1 MLRKY
6 ILEMKRKIV
15 LILCFLTFALQG
27 VSQTQHTLCAASAS
41 EHPACVKVN
50 GGKFHVQGLAY
61 DEQAQCMYFSF
72 TSAFFKTDMKG
83 QVIASIADING
94 HIGAMTFDKKSRRVL
109 ASLEMK
115 DDAIGRNIARKLGQ
129 EAWSREQAGFYLAV
143 IDVDRLTRMDMKQEE
158 VMTLVRLDEV
168 CNDYQANV
176 NDGDKVLE
184 HRFACSGIDGV
195 TIAPAFGE
203 QNHGSEVIMKDRT
216 CKSGSN
222 NCVQNSCAE
231 EIMSSRNSNCGNISC
246 TRNCGAEVAS
256 KGRTCKSGSNRCTRN
271 SGAEVASNVRTCSC
285 ASNSCAQNCGEQQC
299 YVYVAYGVY
308 GDTTRTD
315 NDYNVLLAYRL
326 EDVLAQAGMSSSPS
340 ANNVTCSI
348 TSVENANVSPTSDS
362 YARKYGIQQLCH
374 VHKYF
379 VHTGNTEWGVQN
391 LAYDSSTNKMFLA
404 VYKGSKSRWPNY
416 DLFAL
421 DMHQQ
426 AFPAPLEGV
435 PYSDSPVEQLEVS
448 GAWYF
453 RWGSTGLCPLGD
465 GTFYISHNG
474 ASDGN
479 NYCEA
484 RRYRWQG
491 SSSPEI
497 SPFVPAAD
505 EPSGGE

>member
-6 ILEMKRKIV
+6 ILGMKRLSV
-15 LILCFLTFALQG
+15 LIFCFLTFALQG
-27 VSQTQHTLCAASAS
+27 VPQTQDALCDVSTS
-41 EHPACVKVN
+41 GLPVCVRAN

-72 TSAFFKTDMKG
+72 TSAFFKTDMEG
-83 QVIASIADING
+83 NVMASIADING
-94 HIGAMTFDKKSRRVL
+94 HIGAMTFDKESRRVI
-109 ASLEMK
+109 ASLEIK

-158 VMTLVRLDEV
+158 VMTLVRLEEV
-168 CNDYQANV
+168 CSDYQANV
-176 NDGDKVLE
+176 DVGDKALE
-184 HRFACSGIDGV
+184 HSFACSGIDGV

-203 QNHGSEVIMKDRT
+203 Q
-216 CKSGSN
+216 
-222 NCVQNSCAE
+222 SCGAE
-231 EIMSSRNSNCGNISC
+231 EKMRGRNSNCGNISC
-246 TRNCGAEVAS
+246 TRNCGAEVAMNVRAG
-256 KGRTCKSGSNRCTRN
+256 KIGSNRCTRN
-271 SGAEVASNVRTCSC
+271 SGAEVATNVRTCSC
-285 ASNSCAQNCGEQQC
+285 ASNSCAQNCGEHQR

-326 EDVLAQAGMSSSPS
+326 EDVLAHSHNVSSSSLCGYLLPQTLEKDLRAAS
-340 ANNVTCSI
+340 LTYDGDYAAPLDNRSSSDKNDSCSN
-348 TSVENANVSPTSDS
+348 SLQP
-362 YARKYGIQQLCH
+362 LFH

-391 LAYDSSTNKMFLA
+391 LAYDSSTNQMFLA

-421 DMHQQ
+421 DMNQQ
-426 AFPAPLEGV
+426 AFSAPLEGV
-435 PYSDSPVEQLEVS
+435 PYSNSPVEQLEVS

-465 GTFYISHNG
+465 GSYYISHNG

-484 RRYRWQG
+484 CLYRWQG

-505 EPSGGE
+505 APSGGE

>member
-1 MLRKY
+1 
-6 ILEMKRKIV
+6 MKRLSV
-15 LILCFLTFALQG
+15 LILCFLAFALQG
-27 VSQTQHTLCAASAS
+27 VSQTQDALCAVSAS
-41 EHPACVKVN
+41 ELPVCVRAN

-72 TSAFFKTDMKG
+72 TSVFFKTDMKG
-83 QVIASIADING
+83 NVIASIADING
-94 HIGAMTFDKKSRRVL
+94 HIGAMTFDRKSRRVI
-109 ASLEMK
+109 ASLEIK

-143 IDVDRLTRMDMKQEE
+143 IDVDRLTRMNMKQEE
-158 VMTLVRLDEV
+158 VMALVRLDEV
-168 CNDYQANV
+168 CCDYQANV
-176 NDGDKVLE
+176 NVGGKALE

-195 TIAPAFGE
+195 TIAPAFGA
-203 QNHGSEVIMKDRT
+203 QNHGSEIIMKDRT

-222 NCVQNSCAE
+222 NCAQNSCAE
-231 EIMSSRNSNCGNISC
+231 EKMSGRNSNCGNISC
-246 TRNCGAEVAS
+246 TRNCGAEVATN
-256 KGRTCKSGSNRCTRN
+256 GRTCKSG
-271 SGAEVASNVRTCSC
+271 
-285 ASNSCAQNCGEQQC
+285 SNSCAQNCGEQQL

-326 EDVLAQAGMSSSPS
+326 ADVLAHSHNVSSSSLCGYLLSQTLEKDLRAASLTYDGDYAAPLDNRS
-340 ANNVTCSI
+340 SSDKNDSCSN
-348 TSVENANVSPTSDS
+348 SLQP
-362 YARKYGIQQLCH
+362 LFH

-391 LAYDSSTNKMFLA
+391 LAYDSSTNQMFLA

-421 DMHQQ
+421 DMNQQ
-426 AFPAPLEGV
+426 ASSAPLDGV
-435 PYSDSPVEQLEVS
+435 PYCSSPVEQLEVS

-465 GTFYISHNG
+465 GSYYISHNG
-474 ASDGN
+474 TSDGN

-484 RRYRWQG
+484 CLYRWHA
-491 SSSPEI
+491 SSSPDI
-497 SPFVPAAD
+497 SPFVPAAGAS
-505 EPSGGE
+505 SGAK

>member
-6 ILEMKRKIV
+6 ILGMKRKIV

-27 VSQTQHTLCAASAS
+27 VSQTQDALCDVSTS
-41 EHPACVKVN
+41 ELPVCVRVN

-83 QVIASIADING
+83 NVIASIADING
-94 HIGAMTFDKKSRRVL
+94 HIGAMTFDRKSRRVI
-109 ASLEMK
+109 ASLEIK
-115 DDAIGRNIARKLGQ
+115 DDVIGRNIARKLGQ

-143 IDVDRLTRMDMKQEE
+143 IDVDRLTRMNMKQEE
-158 VMTLVRLDEV
+158 VMTLVRLEEV
-168 CNDYQANV
+168 CSDYQANV
-176 NDGDKVLE
+176 DLGGNALE

-203 QNHGSEVIMKDRT
+203 QS
-216 CKSGSN
+216 SG
-222 NCVQNSCAE
+222 AE
-231 EIMSSRNSNCGNISC
+231 EKMRGRNSNCGNISC
-246 TRNCGAEVAS
+246 TRNCDAEV
-256 KGRTCKSGSNRCTRN
+256 TM
-271 SGAEVASNVRTCSC
+271 NVRAGKS
-285 ASNSCAQNCGEQQC
+285 ASNSCAQNCGEQQR

-326 EDVLAQAGMSSSPS
+326 EDVLAQSGMCSSPS
-340 ANNVTCSI
+340 ANNGTCSI
-348 TSVENANVSPTSDS
+348 TSVENANVSPTSDNC
-362 YARKYGIQQLCH
+362 ARKYGIQQLCH

-391 LAYDSSTNKMFLA
+391 LAYDSSTNQMFLA

-421 DMHQQ
+421 DMKQQ
-426 AFPAPLEGV
+426 AFSAPLEGV
-435 PYSDSPVEQLEVS
+435 PYSNSPVEQLEVS

-465 GTFYISHNG
+465 GSYYISHNG

-484 RRYRWQG
+484 CLYRWHG
-491 SSSPEI
+491 SSSPDL

-505 EPSGGE
+505 ASSGAK

>member
-6 ILEMKRKIV
+6 ILGMKRLSV
-15 LILCFLTFALQG
+15 LIFCFLTFALQG
-27 VSQTQHTLCAASAS
+27 VSQTQDALCDVSTS
-41 EHPACVKVN
+41 ELPICVRAN

-72 TSAFFKTDMKG
+72 TSAFFKTDMEG
-83 QVIASIADING
+83 NVMASIADING
-94 HIGAMTFDKKSRRVL
+94 HIGAMTFDKESRRVI
-109 ASLEMK
+109 ASLEIK

-129 EAWSREQAGFYLAV
+129 DAWSREQAGFYLAV
-143 IDVDRLTRMDMKQEE
+143 IDVDRLTRMNMKQEE
-158 VMTLVRLDEV
+158 VMTLVRLEEV
-168 CNDYQANV
+168 CSDYQANV
-176 NDGDKVLE
+176 DVGGKVLE

-195 TIAPAFGE
+195 TIAPAFGA

-216 CKSGSN
+216 C
-222 NCVQNSCAE
+222 SCASNRCTRNYGSE
-231 EIMSSRNSNCGNISC
+231 EKMRGRNSNCGNISC
-246 TRNCGAEVAS
+246 TRNCGFEVAVN
-256 KGRTCKSGSNRCTRN
+256 GRTCKS
-271 SGAEVASNVRTCSC
+271 
-285 ASNSCAQNCGEQQC
+285 ASNSCAQNCGEQQR
-299 YVYVAYGVY
+299 YVYVAYGIY

-326 EDVLAQAGMSSSPS
+326 EDVLAQSGMCSSPS

-348 TSVENANVSPTSDS
+348 ISVENANVSPTSDS
-362 YARKYGIQQLCH
+362 CARKYGIQQLCH

-391 LAYDSSTNKMFLA
+391 LAYDSSTNQMFLA

-421 DMHQQ
+421 DMNQQ
-426 AFPAPLEGV
+426 AFSAPLEGV
-435 PYSDSPVEQLEVS
+435 PYSNSPVEQLEVS

-465 GTFYISHNG
+465 GSYYISHNG

-479 NYCEA
+479 NYCEVCL
-484 RRYRWQG
+484 YRWQG

-505 EPSGGE
+505 APSGGE

>member
-6 ILEMKRKIV
+6 ILGMKRKIV

-27 VSQTQHTLCAASAS
+27 VSQTQDALCDVSTS
-41 EHPACVKVN
+41 ELPVCVRVN

-72 TSAFFKTDMKG
+72 TSAFFKTDMEG
-83 QVIASIADING
+83 NVIASIADING
-94 HIGAMTFDKKSRRVL
+94 HIGAMTFDSKNRRVI
-109 ASLEMK
+109 ASLEIK

-129 EAWSREQAGFYLAV
+129 DAWSREQAGFYLAV
-143 IDVDRLTRMDMKQEE
+143 IDVDRLTRMNMKQEE
-158 VMTLVRLDEV
+158 VMTLVRLEEV

-176 NDGDKVLE
+176 DVGGKALE
-184 HRFACSGIDGV
+184 HSFACSGIDGV

-216 CKSGSN
+216 CKSASN
-222 NCVQNSCAE
+222 
-231 EIMSSRNSNCGNISC
+231 RC
-246 TRNCGAEVAS
+246 TRNYGAEVAMNVRAG
-256 KGRTCKSGSNRCTRN
+256 KIGNNRCTRN
-271 SGAEVASNVRTCSC
+271 SGAEVATNVRTCSC
-285 ASNSCAQNCGEQQC
+285 ASNSCAQNCGEQQR
-299 YVYVAYGVY
+299 YVYVAYGIY

-326 EDVLAQAGMSSSPS
+326 EDVLAQSGMCSSPS
-340 ANNVTCSI
+340 ANNGTCSI

-362 YARKYGIQQLCH
+362 CARKYGIQQLCH

-391 LAYDSSTNKMFLA
+391 LAYDSSTNQMFLA

-421 DMHQQ
+421 DMNQQ
-426 AFPAPLEGV
+426 ASSAPLEGV
-435 PYSDSPVEQLEVS
+435 PYCASPAEQLEVS

-465 GTFYISHNG
+465 GSYYISHNG

-484 RRYRWQG
+484 CLYHWQG
-491 SSSPEI
+491 SSSPDI
-497 SPFVPAAD
+497 SPFVPAAGAS
-505 EPSGGE
+505 SGAK

>member
-6 ILEMKRKIV
+6 ILGMKRKIV

-27 VSQTQHTLCAASAS
+27 VSQTQDALCDVSTS
-41 EHPACVKVN
+41 ELPVCLRVN

-83 QVIASIADING
+83 NVIASIADING
-94 HIGAMTFDKKSRRVL
+94 HIGAMTFDRKSRRVI
-109 ASLEMK
+109 ASLEIK
-115 DDAIGRNIARKLGQ
+115 DDVIGRNIARKLGQ
-129 EAWSREQAGFYLAV
+129 DAWSREQAGFYLAV

-158 VMTLVRLDEV
+158 VMTLVRLEEV
-168 CNDYQANV
+168 CSDYQANV
-176 NDGDKVLE
+176 DLGGKALE

-195 TIAPAFGE
+195 TIAPAFGA
-203 QNHGSEVIMKDRT
+203 QDCG
-216 CKSGSN
+216 
-222 NCVQNSCAE
+222 AE
-231 EIMSSRNSNCGNISC
+231 EKMRGRNSNCGNISC
-246 TRNCGAEVAS
+246 TRNCGAEVTMNVRA
-256 KGRTCKSGSNRCTRN
+256 GKSG
-271 SGAEVASNVRTCSC
+271 
-285 ASNSCAQNCGEQQC
+285 SNSCAQNCGEHQR

-326 EDVLAQAGMSSSPS
+326 EDVLAQSGMCSSPS
-340 ANNVTCSI
+340 ANNGTCSI
-348 TSVENANVSPTSDS
+348 TSVENANVSPTSDNC
-362 YARKYGIQQLCH
+362 ARKYGIQQLCH

-391 LAYDSSTNKMFLA
+391 LAYDSSTNQMFLA

-421 DMHQQ
+421 DMKQQ
-426 AFPAPLEGV
+426 AFSAPLEGV
-435 PYSDSPVEQLEVS
+435 PYCSSPAEQLEVS
-448 GAWYF
+448 GVWYF

-465 GTFYISHNG
+465 GSYYISHNG

-484 RRYRWQG
+484 CLYRWHG
-491 SSSPEI
+491 SSSPDL

-505 EPSGGE
+505 APSGGE